1 MATVTED
8 HIFAECELTE
18 TVESDIEKW
27 IGESKLSV
35 LNIPSSSQS
44 VDKTDSSDTV
54 ESHSESLHYFSKLF
68 FKEKIVLLICGS

>member
-35 LNIPSSSQS
+35 LNIPTSSQS
-44 VDKTDSSDTV
+44 IDKTDSIDTV
-54 ESHSESLHYFSKLF
+54 ESHTESLHYFGKLILKKKKNWF
-68 FKEKIVLLICGS
+68 ICGF